1 MNAALETLR
10 ERGFIQQCTDLGGLS
25 KAMDEGSITFYIGC
39 DPTGPSLHIGHMVPF
54 FAYRHLVAAGHKGIA
69 LLGAGTARIGDPSGK
84 SEMRKMISYEAIDAN
99 AELFKKQLDSFVGF
113 DGRNAITANNKDW
126 LADLNYIDFLRDIG
140 RHFSV
145 NRMLSFE
152 AYKMRMVAGL
162 SFIEF
167 NYQLLQSYDF
177 LQLYKRHGCRL
188 QIGGDDQWGNIV
200 AGIELIRR
208 VEGADCFGLTF
219 PLVMTSDGKKMGKT
233 EKGALFLD
241 PSMTSPYDFF
251 QYWRNVADADVERFL
266 LMFTFLPA
274 DECRALAAKK
284 DAELNESKARL
295 AWEVTAL
302 IHGAAE
308 ADKALAA
315 AKAAFG
321 GGGNMDEVPSKILPR
336 SEIDKGMGVL
346 DLFVY
351 SGLVPSKSEARRLV
365 QQGGAIINDKKITDE
380 KAMVDSGWLDGDKV
394 LMLRAGKK
402 RVFRILC
409 RLALLG
415 PNSAALARHCLLCY
429 IDCMDIASLSTS
441 LAQDRLA
448 DQVGTKVLSM
458 AMKTA
463 GGSRWLSTDPPC
475 ERGDSVRS
483 SSRISPGYERLEPK
497 KAKKAAKRAAFC
509 F

>member
-1 MNAALETLR
+1 MNAALEALK
-10 ERGFIQQCTDLGGLS
+10 ERGFLQQCTDLEGLS
-25 KAMDEGSITFYIGC
+25 KLMDEGPVTFYEGC
-39 DPTGPSLHIGHMVPF
+39 DPTGPSLHIGHMVPY
-54 FAYRHLVAAGHKGIA
+54 FAMRHMHAAGHRAIVLMG
-69 LLGAGTARIGDPSGK
+69 GGTARIGDPSGK
-84 SEMRKMISYEAIDAN
+84 TTMRQIISYEEIDAN
-99 AELFKKQLDSFVGF
+99 TKRFLAQIDNFLRLDGKTMFS
-113 DGRNAITANNKDW
+113 DNNKNW

-152 AYKMRMVAGL
+152 AYRQRMETGL

-208 VEGADCFGLTF
+208 VEGAECFGLTF

-233 EKGALFLD
+233 EKGAIFLD
-241 PSMTSPYDFF
+241 PAMTSPYEFF
-251 QYWRNVADADVERFL
+251 QYWRNVTDADVERFL
-266 LMFTFLPA
+266 LMFTFLPPA
-274 DECRALAAKK
+274 ECRELGRAK
-284 DAELNESKARL
+284 DAGINQAKERL

-302 IHGAAE
+302 IHGKDE

-321 GGGNMDEVPSKILPR
+321 GAAAGDVSQIPSKILAR
-336 SEIDKGMGVL
+336 AELGKGMGVL

-365 QQGGAIINDKKITDE
+365 QQGGAVVNDRKIEDE
-380 KAMVDSGWLDGDKV
+380 KTVVDTGWLDAEGA

-402 RVFRILC
+402 RVFRIL
-409 RLALLG
+409 
-415 PNSAALARHCLLCY
+415 
-429 IDCMDIASLSTS
+429 
-441 LAQDRLA
+441 
-448 DQVGTKVLSM
+448 
-458 AMKTA
+458 
-463 GGSRWLSTDPPC
+463 TD
-475 ERGDSVRS
+475 
-483 SSRISPGYERLEPK
+483 
-497 KAKKAAKRAAFC
+497 
-509 F
+509 